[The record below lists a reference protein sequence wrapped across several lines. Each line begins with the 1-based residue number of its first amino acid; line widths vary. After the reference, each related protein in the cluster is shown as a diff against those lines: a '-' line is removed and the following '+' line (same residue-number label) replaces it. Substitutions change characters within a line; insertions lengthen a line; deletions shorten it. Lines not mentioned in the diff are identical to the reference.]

1 MSKTVTK
8 KRKVRKMSILVK
20 LLVPTSLMVIL
31 VAILMGLS
39 AYMQLSDSLVA
50 AGVDEAEM
58 AADMAVGA
66 ISGKDVVLPGRGRD
80 L

>member
-50 AGVDEAEM
+50 AGVDERERAR
-58 AADMAVGA
+58 A
-66 ISGKDVVLPGRGRD
+66 
-80 L
+80 